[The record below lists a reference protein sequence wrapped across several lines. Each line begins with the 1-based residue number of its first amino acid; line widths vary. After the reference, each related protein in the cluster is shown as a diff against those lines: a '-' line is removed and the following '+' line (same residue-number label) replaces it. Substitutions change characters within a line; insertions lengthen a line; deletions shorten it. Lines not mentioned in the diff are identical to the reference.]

1 MVFCVVACSLFGFI
15 VGLKRRKPNSYRLDC
30 PNSSQM
36 PTRNTTTYSFAD
48 DSEDTNCDRI
58 RIEAYSHNS
67 LDVRAENNCE
77 NSKNVNNSSELQSV
91 RKQPN
96 KAACSLGQ
104 IRQKQLQMYDDIY
117 SVALSMSIS
126 SSSTKELEDIY
137 DELYHEEGND
147 DTRNLYDN
155 SVRQCPY
162 RDQQVDNNDTYDHLH
177 QEQIILSENV
187 YGLSNVSL
195 SALNQQDKSDI
206 ENRS

>member
-1 MVFCVVACSLFGFI
+1 
-15 VGLKRRKPNSYRLDC
+15 
-30 PNSSQM
+30 
-36 PTRNTTTYSFAD
+36 
-48 DSEDTNCDRI
+48 
-58 RIEAYSHNS
+58 
-67 LDVRAENNCE
+67 
-77 NSKNVNNSSELQSV
+77 
-91 RKQPN
+91 
-96 KAACSLGQ
+96 
-104 IRQKQLQMYDDIY
+104 MYDDIY

-177 QEQIILSENV
+177 QKQIILSENV

-206 ENRS
+206 ENKL